1 MLVFWNILTNWS
13 LLVCYFNFLKNNY
26 FYMENVE
33 SGSTPM
39 REVVA
44 NPERLREKKEIFKTE
59 GLEKIHILSDFD
71 RTLTYGSVD
80 GLKTP
85 SIISML
91 RDGKHLSGEYARK
104 AHALYDQYHPIEVDV
119 NISVEE
125 KKKAMQKWWNTH
137 NKLLVES
144 GLSKADLEDI
154 VERGQV
160 KFREGVGD
168 FLDWLAEKDIPL
180 VIMSASGCG
189 DAVEMFFKKIGK
201 DYPNIHYVTNQF
213 EWDENGMAVAAKEPI
228 IHSLNKDETVLSDL
242 PEIYKQVKKRK
253 NVILLGDG
261 LHDLDMVKGFEY
273 DNLISVGFQNY
284 DNDKIG
290 DEYKKRFDLV
300 LAGDGGFGKVNKLMR
315 ELE

>member
-1 MLVFWNILTNWS
+1 
-13 LLVCYFNFLKNNY
+13 
-26 FYMENVE
+26 MENLE
-33 SGSTPM
+33 SMVTPM

-44 NPERLREKKEIFKTE
+44 NPERLKEKKEIFKTE

-91 RDGKHLSGEYARK
+91 RDGKHLSEEYARK
-104 AHALYDQYHPIEVDV
+104 ARALYDQYHPIEMDV
-119 NISVEE
+119 NISAEA
-125 KKKAMQKWWNTH
+125 KKKRLRQWWNAH
-137 NKLLVES
+137 NKLLVEE

-154 VERGQV
+154 VERGHV
-160 KFREGVGD
+160 KFREGVEEFLD
-168 FLDWLAEKDIPL
+168 FLNKRDVPL

-213 EWDENGMAVAAKEPI
+213 EWDKNGRAVAAKEPV

-261 LHDLDMVKGFEY
+261 LNDLDMVKGFEY
-273 DNLISVGFQNY
+273 DNLLSIGFQN
-284 DNDKIG
+284 DKNDKAGI
-290 DEYKKRFDLV
+290 EYENRFDVV
-300 LAGDGGFGKVNKLMR
+300 LKGDGDFGYIH
-315 ELE
+315 ELIKDLE